1 MANVYNGAGVKI
13 ARLPGIQPE
22 LDKAAMEIL
31 ARAKAGAAR
40 HADTKHYLKSLK
52 VGSTPGPRGVVD
64 REVYSDDPGAIAIE
78 FGHVAEG
85 KRGATWV
92 PGQRI
97 LLNALYG
104 TG

>member
-1 MANVYNGAGVKI
+1 MATVYKGTGVKI

-22 LDKAAMEIL
+22 LDKAAAVIL
-31 ARAKAGAAR
+31 ARAKAGAAQR
-40 HADTKHYLKSLK
+40 ANTSHYLNSLK
-52 VGSTPGPRGVVD
+52 VGTVPGRSGVVD

-78 FGHVAEG
+78 FGHLATG

-104 TG
+104 A